1 MMSKLTKP
9 LAWMRDRLPVRF
21 GYDAVDDT
29 SKRRRTPRVTVMSE
43 DQQLTQSKRKSLI
56 ATTRD
61 VRRNYAIAA
70 WMIRKHLDYVSTFS
84 FQARTE
90 DEAFNRRLE
99 ELMEWRARRQ
109 NFDVALRHGRRRF
122 IRLAE
127 ACRTIDGDFFVLELS
142 SGKVQGIEGDR
153 IRTPTLGG
161 LPEGVDA
168 DKLTH
173 GVQLAPGG
181 AARAYCL
188 CDRAKYGSGFQFKRM
203 VPARHLV
210 QHGYFDRLDQVRGI
224 SPLAAAV
231 NTLQDTYEN
240 FDYALAKAKVTQL
253 FALAFYRNAMEAVGD
268 VTSATDAVGAEDKS
282 AYSVEFAKG
291 PAVLDLDPG
300 DRAEFLES
308 RHPSS
313 EFRQFSDA
321 MIAVALKSLDI
332 PFSFFDESFTNYS
345 GSRQALLLYEQ
356 SAQTKQEDNREL
368 LDALTAWWIK
378 LWVLDGVL
386 QLPAGWTIDAVKW
399 EWIHKG
405 IPWIDPLKEV
415 KADAE
420 AINAA
425 LTSRQRVLKRQ
436 GLDFWEVADELQAEA
451 ERLRDLPSIAVSEPT
466 AKEII
471 EGVRDGNN

>member
-1 MMSKLTKP
+1 VDSDDGHQGTAAGAGRTETDAATSAAPEEVKMSRLTKP

-43 DQQLTQSKRKSLI
+43 DQQLTESKRRSLI

-127 ACRTIDGDFFVLELS
+127 ACRTIDGDFFVLKLS

-210 QHGYFDRLDQVRGI
+210 QHGYLI
-224 SPLAAAV
+224 
-231 NTLQDTYEN
+231 
-240 FDYALAKAKVTQL
+240 
-253 FALAFYRNAMEAVGD
+253 
-268 VTSATDAVGAEDKS
+268 
-282 AYSVEFAKG
+282 
-291 PAVLDLDPG
+291 
-300 DRAEFLES
+300 
-308 RHPSS
+308 
-313 EFRQFSDA
+313 
-321 MIAVALKSLDI
+321 
-332 PFSFFDESFTNYS
+332 
-345 GSRQALLLYEQ
+345 
-356 SAQTKQEDNREL
+356 
-368 LDALTAWWIK
+368 
-378 LWVLDGVL
+378 
-386 QLPAGWTIDAVKW
+386 GWTRFV
-399 EWIHKG
+399 G
-405 IPWIDPLKEV
+405 FRPW
-415 KADAE
+415 
-420 AINAA
+420 
-425 LTSRQRVLKRQ
+425 RQRSTHSRTRTRISTMP
-436 GLDFWEVADELQAEA
+436 W
-451 ERLRDLPSIAVSEPT
+451 RRP
-466 AKEII
+466 
-471 EGVRDGNN
+471 R